1 MSTKIN
7 LTDELIAKIC
17 SLVEQGRPFDY
28 AFILS
33 GIDKSSGY
41 ALRSVGVKDNSK
53 ETQEYK
59 LWSSMNESK
68 SKYLSRLVDRM
79 NRLIDLD
86 DDKVDWK
93 AVMTMM
99 ERRDPGNYRRD
110 GARHETDA
118 VTSDDQ
124 DLNKQI
130 AILIS
135 QVNSGAL
142 DSDEAAKR
150 ADLIKTAAFIKGQTI
165 KIEENGE
172 LKNLIDQLEQKLSL
186 LEGTKNG

>member
-1 MSTKIN
+1 MSVPKIK
-7 LTDELIAKIC
+7 LTDELINKIC

-41 ALRSVGVKDNSK
+41 ALRSAGVKDTSK

-59 LWSSMNESK
+59 LWSSMNEAK

-118 VTSDDQ
+118 VTCDDQ

-135 QVNSGAL
+135 QVNSGTL
-142 DSDEAAKR
+142 DSDEASKR
-150 ADLIKTAAFIKGQTI
+150 ADLLKTAAFIKDQT
-165 KIEENGE
+165 ETRALVEE
-172 LKNLIDQLEQKLSL
+172 LKDMIEKQTK
-186 LEGTKNG
+186 GTL